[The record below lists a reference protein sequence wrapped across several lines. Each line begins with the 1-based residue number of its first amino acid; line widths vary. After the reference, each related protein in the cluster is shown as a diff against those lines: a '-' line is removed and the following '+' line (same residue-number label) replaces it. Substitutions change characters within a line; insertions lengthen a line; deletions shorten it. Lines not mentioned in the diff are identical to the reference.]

1 MAVELYKKG
10 AYYALVPR
18 VLSAENL
25 PEVLKT
31 FLNDDEED
39 VMSDELE
46 MLKSRDEII
55 K

>member
-31 FLNDDEED
+31 FLNDDDED
-39 VMSDELE
+39 VMNS
-46 MLKSRDEII
+46 KC
-55 K
+55 